1 MAAQFPPPLV
11 VGARVWTQH
20 GYPDHGPLEGPKV
33 SVSPRQGGVVTAAE
47 QPYQTMDFLLYTVR
61 WDNGQVSKHYYKEL
75 FCIGRFQNRKDF
87 EAAIRFIGEIHVTQ
101 GPQGG
106 FRHAEMQVEYDGT
119 LVSGRFDQED
129 RSTWLDFFE
138 PLAKRQKIPIRITK
152 LPSARRRPT

>member
-1 MAAQFPPPLV
+1 MMVFPPHLAV
-11 VGARVWTQH
+11 NARVWTEH
-20 GYPDHGPLEGPKV
+20 GFHDHGLQEGPRV
-33 SVSPRQGGVVTAAE
+33 SIPPKQSGAVAAAE
-47 QPYQTMDFLLYTVR
+47 QPYRTIDFLLYTVR

-75 FCIGRFQNRKDF
+75 LCIGRFQNRKGF

-119 LVSGRFDQED
+119 LMSGRFDQED
-129 RSTWLDFFE
+129 RSTWNDFFE

-152 LPSARRRPT
+152 LPSARRKPT